1 MRIKHIAYY
10 AVVAM
15 LLLTTAGCHISNPTV
30 RKQQQVADSLI
41 NDAYATKNYQRILTL
56 ADSLKEAGDISE
68 GKAYY

>member
-1 MRIKHIAYY
+1 MRIKHIVYY

-41 NDAYATKNYQRILTL
+41 NDAYVTMMCLRI
-56 ADSLKEAGDISE
+56 
-68 GKAYY
+68 